1 MDGQVPAEERLWCLV
16 MALVAFNRGMS
27 KHEIFENVRG
37 YRDDYRRGGVT
48 PALDKMF
55 ENDKKRIKGLG
66 IPLTTSE
73 VENPADAVYSI
84 SESEYEAMQF
94 SESEIALL
102 TAAGAMWR
110 DTAFTSD
117 VREARIKLLAADA
130 AGDPDLIAF
139 VPSIHTAEDSYPILS
154 EAIIEG
160 RAISFPYLKPGDA
173 KPELRTVSPLSLL
186 NFDGR
191 WHLLTH
197 DHDRDAERTF
207 LLRRIVGKVV
217 VVGPALKRPTE
228 ETTRQFGEHLSAL
241 WDSLAATVR
250 VTPQTKA
257 AVALRNRQGTT
268 VDGDFYTV
276 HYSDEAVFADELC
289 EYGAEAV
296 VLDPPSLRSAVISRL
311 QRLVDDHA

>member
-1 MDGQVPAEERLWCLV
+1 MDGKVSAEERLWCLIV
-16 MALVAFNRGMS
+16 ALVAYNRGMS
-27 KHEIFENVRG
+27 KHEIFDNVRG
-37 YRDDYRRGGVT
+37 YRDDYHKSGVT

-66 IPLTTSE
+66 IPLTTSD

-84 SESEYEAMQF
+84 SESDYKSLQF

-139 VPSIHTAEDSYPILS
+139 VPSIHTAEDSYGVIS
-154 EAIIEG
+154 EAIVEG
-160 RAISFPYLKPGDA
+160 RTISFPYLKPGET
-173 KPELRTVSPLSLL
+173 KPALRTVSPLSLL

-191 WHLLTH
+191 WHLLTF

-217 VVGPALKRPTE
+217 VLGPALRRPTE
-228 ETTRQFGEHLSAL
+228 STTHQFGEHLTAL
-241 WDSLAATVR
+241 WDSLSATVR
-250 VTPQTKA
+250 VSPHTKA

-268 VDGDFYTV
+268 VEGDTYTV

-296 VLDPPSLRSAVISRL
+296 VLAPPTLRSAVIGRL
-311 QRLVDDHA
+311 ERLVDDHA